1 MLNMN
6 PWNTIQ
12 QLEADNSS
20 LAKQAILK
28 DALAYSCPEDKQ
40 GTIADYSDN
49 DFILGIQ
56 WALDPLVTFGVKQVP
71 IREGADGEGLPMK
84 EFEELAS
91 QLQHRALTGHAARDA
106 IIQDMEMATNEQW
119 NDWYRRILI
128 KDLRCG
134 TGAKLIN
141 KVVPDTIPL
150 FGCML
155 AHDGAKHPKKIE
167 GVCYIEYK
175 YDGVRVLA
183 IVQNGDATLYSRNG
197 KLLENFPHINEA
209 LSKPEFEG
217 LVFDGEVM
225 SDDFQ
230 TLMRQ
235 VHRKEGAQTED
246 SYLAVF
252 DMLTLEEFNEG
263 GTSMSAVDRRDRLTD
278 LSGEFN
284 YRIQLVEATLV
295 NLDLDEGQ
303 VKFKDMNKLAL
314 DEGYEGLMIKP
325 AHEGYKCKRSHAWLK
340 IKPFIEVTL
349 EVVGTEEGT
358 GKNEGMLGALVVE
371 GNDDGKFFHLNV
383 GSGLTDDMRKD
394 VWAVKDAVIGQLVE
408 IRADAATQSQDA
420 EDTWSL
426 RFPRFK
432 TFRGFELGEKL

>member
-1 MLNMN
+1 MN
-6 PWNTIQ
+6 PCNIIQ
-12 QLEADNSS
+12 ALEADSS
-20 LAKQAILK
+20 TLAKQQILK
-28 DALAYSCPEDKQ
+28 DN
-40 GTIADYSDN
+40 IDN
-49 DFILGIQ
+49 AEFIEGSTMC
-56 WALDPLVTFGVKQVP
+56 LDPLVTFGVKQVP
-71 IREGADGEGLPMK
+71 TTDTMGPGVGWDLFKSLADKLIARE
-84 EFEELAS
+84 
-91 QLQHRALTGHAARDA
+91 LTGHAARDA
-106 IIQDMEMATNEQW
+106 IQSLADNSTIDQW

-134 TGAKLIN
+134 TGAKLFN
-141 KVVPDTIPL
+141 KVQKDTIPL

-155 AHDGAKHPKKIE
+155 AHDGAKHPKKITGE
-167 GVCYIEYK
+167 CFIEYK
-175 YDGVRVLA
+175 YDGVRVIA

-209 LSKPEFEG
+209 LSKSEFEG

-225 SDDFQ
+225 SEDFQ
-230 TLMRQ
+230 TLMKQ

-252 DMLTLEEFNEG
+252 DMLTLDEFNAG
-263 GTSMSAVDRRDRLTD
+263 WSGISAKERRIRLTTIRP
-278 LSGEFN
+278 LFN
-284 YRIQLVEATLV
+284 YRIQLVAATLM
-295 NLDLDEGQ
+295 DLDTEQGQ
-303 VKFKDMNKLAL
+303 AEFKEMNKVAL
-314 DEGYEGLMIKP
+314 EEGYEGLMVKP
-325 AHEGYKCKRSHAWLK
+325 TNAPYQCKRSHAWLK

-349 EVVGTEEGT
+349 EVVGVEEGT
-358 GKNEGMLGALVVE
+358 GKNEGMLGALVVA
-371 GNDDGKFFHLNV
+371 GNDDGKDFHLNV

-420 EDTWSL
+420 DDVWSL

>member
-1 MLNMN
+1 MN
-6 PWNTIQ
+6 PYNIIQ
-12 QLEADNSS
+12 ALESDNST
-20 LAKQAILK
+20 LAKQQILK
-28 DALAYSCPEDKQ
+28 DN
-40 GTIADYSDN
+40 IDN
-49 DFILGIQ
+49 AEFIKGSTMC
-56 WALDPLVTFGVKQVP
+56 LDPLVTFGVKQVP
-71 IREGADGEGLPMK
+71 EKKDPTGEGLPFVD
-84 EFEELAS
+84 FEKLVMG
-91 QLQHRALTGHAARDA
+91 LQSRYLTGHAARDA
-106 IIQDMEMATNEQW
+106 ILVAMAKATQEEW

-134 TGAKLIN
+134 TGAKLFN
-141 KVVPDTIPL
+141 KVQKDTIPL

-155 AHDGAKHPKKIE
+155 AHDGAKHPKKITGE
-167 GVCYIEYK
+167 CFIEYK
-175 YDGVRVLA
+175 YDGVRVIA

-197 KLLENFPHINEA
+197 KLLENFPHIEEA

-225 SDDFQ
+225 SEDFQ

-252 DMLTLEEFNEG
+252 DMLTIDEFNAG
-263 GTSMSAVDRRDRLTD
+263 GTEHGAMFRRQRILDI
-278 LSGEFN
+278 SGNFN
-284 YRIQLVEATLV
+284 SRIQLVDATVV
-295 NLDLDEGQ
+295 NLDTDEGQ
-303 VKFKDMNKLAL
+303 VQFKDMNKLAL

-325 AHEGYKCKRSHAWLK
+325 INDPYKCKRSHAWLK

-349 EVVGTEEGT
+349 EVVGVEEGT
-358 GKNEGMLGALVVE
+358 GKNAGMLGALIVE
-371 GNDDGKFFHLNV
+371 GNDDGKDFHLNV

-420 EDTWSL
+420 DDVWSL

-432 TFRGFELGEKL
+432 TFRGFEVGEKL

>member
-1 MLNMN
+1 MN

-28 DALAYSCPEDKQ
+28 VALEYKAEQTD
-40 GTIADYSDN
+40 TVADYSDN
-49 DFILGIQ
+49 DFILGCQ
-56 WALDPLVTFGVKQVP
+56 WALDPMVTFGVKQVP

-91 QLQHRALTGHAARDA
+91 QLQHRVLTGHDARDA

-141 KVVPDTIPL
+141 KVVKGTVPL
-150 FGCML
+150 FECML
-155 AHDGAKHPKKIE
+155 AHYGAKHPKKITGE
-167 GVCYIEYK
+167 CMVEYK
-175 YDGVRVLA
+175 YDGVRVIA
-183 IVQNGDATLYSRNG
+183 IVQNGSATLHSRNG
-197 KLLENFPHINEA
+197 KLLSNFPHIEEA
-209 LSKPEFEG
+209 LSKPEFDG

-225 SDDFQ
+225 SEDFQ
-230 TLMRQ
+230 SLMRQ

-246 SYLAVF
+246 AYLAVF
-252 DMLTLEEFNEG
+252 DMLTLAEFKAG
-263 GTSMSAVDRRDRLTD
+263 GTSKTAEVRRGRLIELDHANLLPNSIRIVDAYSVNFDTEE
-278 LSGEFN
+278 GKAEFDK
-284 YRIQLVEATLV
+284 L
-295 NLDLDEGQ
+295 
-303 VKFKDMNKLAL
+303 NKTALA
-314 DEGYEGLMIKP
+314 EGYEGLMIKP
-325 AHEGYKCKRSHAWLK
+325 IDQGYKCKRSHAWLK
-340 IKPFIEVTL
+340 VKPFIEVTL
-349 EVVGTEEGT
+349 SVVDVEEGT
-358 GKNEGMLGALVVE
+358 GKNAGMLGALVVE
-371 GNDDGKFFHLNV
+371 GNDDGKFFQLNV

-394 VWAVKDAVIGQLVE
+394 VWAVKDSVIGQLVE

-420 EDTWSL
+420 DDVWSL

-432 TFRGFELGEKL
+432 TFRGFAIGEKL